1 MTPRCPIDPRR
12 PSAPGNPD
20 GGFLVILV
28 STVLG
33 VLPLNT
39 HAAKAQEPAKTYY
52 HVQQVTTGCQNPAA
66 VRLLTNPD
74 ETARADMRRLRSI
87 RSSGRCVT
95 ITPRSQWTFLWQEND
110 MAMMSYSGTIG
121 RPGSYYLRVD
131 DLVDANG
138 QHPGE
143 AASSDLSGTSPST
156 AAAGTTGDR
165 TASTPPPAP
174 STDVGEA
181 PAISSQTLPPTA
193 APGTSIDTI
202 IANTNKT
209 PPPATPSPERTASAQ
224 SDMSA
229 HIWVPAVSLALFVA
243 ALGGFMALRRRQD
256 RSEKY
261 APALEIALDEIHA
274 QASALRAAK
283 LDSMRPDRY
292 GTMHP
297 DGWEREKA
305 LFVHSRLSARLGE
318 AGYRDML
325 PPLMLAIDTEIERQT
340 NALVE
345 PPSFASDV
353 NSGNAYSAA
362 APEIDLELSTFA
374 TRCTSLLENAG
385 WKTEPGSTE
394 TGKTTIDILAERNG
408 HKLLLQCKGG
418 AAPVG
423 VEAVQ
428 QVFAQKDR
436 RRVDVAAIVTHASF
450 TRAAQQMASANG
462 VHALHGDGLMQL
474 IQ

>member
-1 MTPRCPIDPRR
+1 
-12 PSAPGNPD
+12 
-20 GGFLVILV
+20 L
-28 STVLG
+28 
-33 VLPLNT
+33 
-39 HAAKAQEPAKTYY
+39 
-52 HVQQVTTGCQNPAA
+52 
-66 VRLLTNPD
+66 
-74 ETARADMRRLRSI
+74 
-87 RSSGRCVT
+87 
-95 ITPRSQWTFLWQEND
+95 
-110 MAMMSYSGTIG
+110 
-121 RPGSYYLRVD
+121 
-131 DLVDANG
+131 
-138 QHPGE
+138 
-143 AASSDLSGTSPST
+143 
-156 AAAGTTGDR
+156 
-165 TASTPPPAP
+165 
-174 STDVGEA
+174 
-181 PAISSQTLPPTA
+181 
-193 APGTSIDTI
+193 
-202 IANTNKT
+202 
-209 PPPATPSPERTASAQ
+209 
-224 SDMSA
+224 
-229 HIWVPAVSLALFVA
+229 VPAVSLTLFVA
-243 ALGGFMALRRRQD
+243 ALGGFMVLRRRQD

-261 APALEIALDEIHA
+261 ALALEIALDEIHA

-283 LDSMRPDRY
+283 LDSMRPDRH

-340 NALVE
+340 NASVE

-353 NSGNAYSAA
+353 DSGNAYSAA